1 MFIPTSCFVGQIVET
16 LQFLS
21 ESFQKYLVRALTT
34 ESCLESGLP
43 GCQYA
48 KFKKISLFQSG
59 LVVWHFLVFCN
70 GVSEKKTFVAIF
82 KTRLF

>member
-70 GVSEKKTFVAIF
+70 GVSEKKNVCGNF
-82 KTRLF
+82 